1 MHTELMNLYYKAEEN
16 YLSNVD
22 IKVFRHHIESLQQ
35 RLNTYEFLRD
45 HEIDIFQ
52 PVADTLQKKYP
63 TENPQTLEQ
72 VLRQAIALLR
82 YAAMAMLL
90 NNPEFLQHRLL
101 EWLTEVVNAHQTQT
115 LWSSCHELLSARL
128 KEMLTEAEQDLI
140 LPLLDHAQATLVGLP
155 AVVSVHA

>member
-35 RLNTYEFLRD
+35 RLSTYEFLRD
-45 HEIDIFQ
+45 HEIEIFQ
-52 PVADTLQKKYP
+52 PVADALQKQYP
-63 TENPQTLEQ
+63 TEPPQTLEQ

-90 NNPEFLQHRLL
+90 NNPEILQHRLL
-101 EWLTEVVNAHQTQT
+101 EWLTEVVKAHQTQT
-115 LWSSCHELLSARL
+115 LWSSCHELLSDRL
-128 KEMLTEAEQDLI
+128 KEMLTDAQQDLM
-140 LPLLDHAQATLVGLP
+140 LPLLDQAQVTLVGLP

>member
-35 RLNTYEFLRD
+35 RLSTYEFLRD
-45 HEIDIFQ
+45 HEIEIFQ
-52 PVADTLQKKYP
+52 PVADALQKQYP
-63 TENPQTLEQ
+63 TETPQTLEQ

-101 EWLTEVVNAHQTQT
+101 EWLTEVVKAHQTQT
-115 LWSSCHELLSARL
+115 LWRSCHELLSDRL
-128 KEMLTEAEQDLI
+128 KEMLTDAQQDLI
-140 LPLLDHAQATLVGLP
+140 LPLLDQAQATLVGLP

>member
-1 MHTELMNLYYKAEEN
+1 MHTELMNLYYKAEEK

-35 RLNTYEFLRD
+35 RLSTYEFLRD
-45 HEIDIFQ
+45 HEIEIFQ
-52 PVADTLQKKYP
+52 PVADALQKQYP

-101 EWLTEVVNAHQTQT
+101 EWLTAVVHAHQTQT
-115 LWSSCHELLSARL
+115 LWRSCHELLSGRL
-128 KEMLTEAEQDLI
+128 KEMLPDAEQDLV
-140 LPLLDHAQATLVGLP
+140 LPLLEQAQATLVGVP